1 MQERFMTVT
10 VGAFEAKTQLSKLLE
25 LVRKG
30 ERVVITKHGVPVA
43 ELTAPVT
50 RRAVDPSK
58 VAAEL
63 KALRRRTKSGPV
75 TIKSMI
81 EDGRRH

>member
-1 MQERFMTVT
+1 MTVT

-30 ERVVITKHGVPVA
+30 DRVIITKHGVPVA
-43 ELTAPVT
+43 ELTAPVPQRAVAPSEVAAQLKAIR
-50 RRAVDPSK
+50 RRA
-58 VAAEL
+58 
-63 KALRRRTKSGPV
+63 KSGPD

>member
-1 MQERFMTVT
+1 MTVT

-30 ERVVITKHGVPVA
+30 DRVIITKHGIPVA
-43 ELTAPVT
+43 ELTAPVPQ
-50 RRAVDPSK
+50 RPVAPSE
-58 VAAEL
+58 VAAQL
-63 KALRRRTKSGPV
+63 KAIRRRTKSGPD

>member
-1 MQERFMTVT
+1 MTVT

-30 ERVVITKHGVPVA
+30 DRVIITKHGVPVA
-43 ELTAPVT
+43 ELAAPVPH
-50 RRAVDPSK
+50 RAVAPTE
-58 VAAEL
+58 VAEQL
-63 KALRRRTKSGPV
+63 KAIRRKTKSGSD

-81 EDGRRH
+81 EEGRRH

>member
-1 MQERFMTVT
+1 MTLR

-25 LVRKG
+25 LVGKG
-30 ERVVITKHGVPVA
+30 ERIIITKHGVPVA
-43 ELTAPVT
+43 ELTAPVP
-50 RRAVDPSK
+50 RRTADPSK

-63 KALRRRTKSGPV
+63 KAIRRRTKSGPD

-81 EDGRRH
+81 EDGRRR